1 MAIHALLEYKGFL
14 EISIGVALRA
24 IDTGVFAFQRELGL
38 GMIEALVDGLERNL
52 FPSAGAVARLAA
64 LREAP
69 MVRVFVTIGTL
80 IEGNANVLRF
90 AVHSIHVALSALHLG
105 VQAGQRIAGLRVIEI
120 GLTGLADIDRLP
132 VHEIVAL
139 QATWAEAALVLIL
152 VAADATRRQ
161 TEVSPA
167 WIFDLDGRTFLR
179 GDARGIVALAAL
191 QARVLAFE
199 QVSSFL
205 VIERFDIPLDQRK
218 VFTVMLRV
226 ATGAFLAGA
235 GRNVV
240 SGVQAFAS
248 RKPCGNFGVTVQALQ
263 RRLAAKF
270 VTTGAVGGSVQ

>member
-1 MAIHALLEYKGFL
+1 M
-14 EISIGVALRA
+14 
-24 IDTGVFAFQRELGL
+24 
-38 GMIEALVDGLERNL
+38 
-52 FPSAGAVARLAA
+52 
-64 LREAP
+64 
-69 MVRVFVTIGTL
+69 
-80 IEGNANVLRF
+80 
-90 AVHSIHVALSALHLG
+90 
-105 VQAGQRIAGLRVIEI
+105 
-120 GLTGLADIDRLP
+120 
-132 VHEIVAL
+132 
-139 QATWAEAALVLIL
+139 
-152 VAADATRRQ
+152 
-161 TEVSPA
+161 
-167 WIFDLDGRTFLR
+167 
-179 GDARGIVALAAL
+179 ALAAP
-191 QARVLAFE
+191 QDRVLAFE